1 MNRWLM
7 PQELP
12 AVACSLLKESG
23 EIPLLELARAAKEVS
38 SKALGSRWSS
48 REDCPCTMPAG
59 ANLQAAYPELRHIQL
74 DTPEGLI
81 AGLGYAL
88 TRPGHTFQFHQA
100 NTAEECSGLAGV
112 RQWSIMLPT
121 SARVAQ
127 EVYEPLI
134 GIHYPMLCTVKNSNW
149 HIGTGSIRTED
160 QLATGF
166 RFVNWVHDVPD
177 PEIRAVP
184 TPEATNTVYR
194 QIEQWLPMADR
205 ENDSVL
211 ALTTRT
217 LSAQHLQGFFQQSGR
232 RANAETA
239 VKVAGATAKH
249 CIVLHGKST
258 FLSGASPSND
268 VDHECYTRANVAY
281 SRATDPTVSACPVNM
296 HGTTGVTQVLSALLH
311 GACALYTNDQK
322 TSSAQVWGNFS
333 VNRQWVSESTA
344 AFRAAVEPQPLW
356 TGSLPV
362 CLVEYHQGHSRRLRL
377 MLTTQTHLTKGEKSL
392 LNEQHPV
399 HGKIHWSGL
408 LFGYAAD
415 RCAEPDWYVLPDGRQ
430 PTAWKLLHAARKG
443 GDRFCVGSG
452 HRYAFGQAD
461 DTANKAREYQFESL
475 HKIYF
480 YDAWRWKIE
489 LNQPES
495 PLRLPPRPGLLQNGC
510 YWQQLHAH
518 PADAA
523 HTHNTQ
529 DSAALAEI
537 SLSETSSDASAE
549 PAPPTEVPEPVSPE
563 TNESPTSPIT
573 IGSAEEE
580 HDGPQPN
587 ATEPSEEA
595 TPAATIASTS
605 EVDKAQERR
614 TGTVASPDTSAAA
627 FVVEQREQSEG
638 ERAEETESGTTDE
651 VIDLDDSPEA
661 IPAHPARSPSEGVM
675 VKRAMVVTR
684 VAALLHLLRIPA
696 PSTSLQRR
704 RRGEIDGDQACQLS
718 QEPLLT
724 E

>member
-1 MNRWLM
+1 M
-7 PQELP
+7 P
-12 AVACSLLKESG
+12 SG
-23 EIPLLELARAAKEVS
+23 K
-38 SKALGSRWSS
+38 
-48 REDCPCTMPAG
+48 
-59 ANLQAAYPELRHIQL
+59 
-74 DTPEGLI
+74 
-81 AGLGYAL
+81 L
-88 TRPGHTFQFHQA
+88 TT
-100 NTAEECSGLAGV
+100 
-112 RQWSIMLPT
+112 LPT
-121 SARVAQ
+121 
-127 EVYEPLI
+127 
-134 GIHYPMLCTVKNSNW
+134 K
-149 HIGTGSIRTED
+149 
-160 QLATGF
+160 
-166 RFVNWVHDVPD
+166 
-177 PEIRAVP
+177 PER
-184 TPEATNTVYR
+184 
-194 QIEQWLPMADR
+194 
-205 ENDSVL
+205 
-211 ALTTRT
+211 
-217 LSAQHLQGFFQQSGR
+217 
-232 RANAETA
+232 
-239 VKVAGATAKH
+239 
-249 CIVLHGKST
+249 
-258 FLSGASPSND
+258 
-268 VDHECYTRANVAY
+268 
-281 SRATDPTVSACPVNM
+281 
-296 HGTTGVTQVLSALLH
+296 
-311 GACALYTNDQK
+311 
-322 TSSAQVWGNFS
+322 
-333 VNRQWVSESTA
+333 
-344 AFRAAVEPQPLW
+344 
-356 TGSLPV
+356 
-362 CLVEYHQGHSRRLRL
+362 
-377 MLTTQTHLTKGEKSL
+377 
-392 LNEQHPV
+392 
-399 HGKIHWSGL
+399 
-408 LFGYAAD
+408 
-415 RCAEPDWYVLPDGRQ
+415 
-430 PTAWKLLHAARKG
+430 
-443 GDRFCVGSG
+443 
-452 HRYAFGQAD
+452 
-461 DTANKAREYQFESL
+461 YQFESL

-523 HTHNTQ
+523 HTRNTQ

-638 ERAEETESGTTDE
+638 EHAEETESGTTDE

-718 QEPLLT
+718 QEPLPHGVDPDSKPSLSPTSPAEPENRRTMEDPAPHVALRPKRQGPLAVKSKAAKPAADQQKRAPGQGLIEAIHSRLHTSPMPATGLLSIAAARPPMTGVANPQMPATPPEDPGPHTPTKEDAPTKELYLHET
-724 E
+724 EDQAGSVNADITHLAEQRGHANGASIPNTISRGRCQHKCRSCRVTRGPAPRWRLRSACTLICRRNGP